1 MARLSD
7 IEHLRRLRLE
17 RDLSYRALAEE
28 VGVSAMAL
36 YNVLLDVSHPTERTL
51 YKIHEYLRR
60 QRVVA

>member
-36 YNVLLDVSHPTERTL
+36 YNVLLDVSHLTERTL